1 MEKADD
7 VLLKY
12 EKKNEQNKFK
22 EALEQSY
29 SKHDQIDM

>member
-1 MEKADD
+1 MYY
-7 VLLKY
+7 LNM
-12 EKKNEQNKFK
+12 KKNEQNKFK

>member
-1 MEKADD
+1 MYYLNMK
-7 VLLKY
+7 
-12 EKKNEQNKFK
+12 KKNEQNKFK

>member
-1 MEKADD
+1 MYY
-7 VLLKY
+7 LNM
-12 EKKNEQNKFK
+12 KKKWTKKFK